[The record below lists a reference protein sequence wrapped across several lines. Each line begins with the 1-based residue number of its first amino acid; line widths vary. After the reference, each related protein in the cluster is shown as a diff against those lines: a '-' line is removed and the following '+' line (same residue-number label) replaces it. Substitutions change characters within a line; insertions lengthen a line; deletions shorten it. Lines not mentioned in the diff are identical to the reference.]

1 MGQKMKLL
9 REIIRKTLIQVLIK
23 EAAGISSEHIGKL
36 YQLYRYGDEGSMAQA
51 LSLADAYGL
60 NHEDLIKEFIKY
72 IGDENEI
79 GQFAYETGYRHS
91 EMYAKSGGAKNMI
104 IPSHV
109 FDSKLRQSRDY
120 DSGAEE
126 YTAEWYAQ
134 FTRD

>member
-1 MGQKMKLL
+1 M
-9 REIIRKTLIQVLIK
+9 EAIAK
-23 EAAGISSEHIGKL
+23 EAVGISSKHIGKL
-36 YQLYRYGDEGSMAQA
+36 YNLYRYGDEASMAQA

-91 EMYAKSGGAKNMI
+91 EIYAKSGGAKNMI

-109 FDSKLRQSRDY
+109 FDSKRGQSRDY

-126 YTAEWYAQ
+126 YTAEWHAQ
-134 FTRD
+134 FARD